1 MTVIIGRRLTIQG
14 FIVTDHVE
22 AGKEYVSKAI
32 QWLAE
37 GKLKYHETI
46 AEGIENAP
54 SAFIDL
60 LQGKNIGKQIVRL
73 ADI

>member
-1 MTVIIGRRLTIQG
+1 MK
-14 FIVTDHVE
+14 

-32 QWLAE
+32 RWLAE